1 MLRPIPPQFATR
13 ETAPVSETMKKFL
26 FGASAA
32 AALCM
37 ALVVPE
43 PARAADF
50 QVALKRLAVTQCS
63 MTGSLL
69 NIDPTTGNV
78 SIDLSADIACYPPVV
93 NAIAN
98 NATISITGPTTV
110 GGGQTGTGT
119 VNLQLNTG
127 LSGVSNGVTC
137 SADGVVASS
146 VSVTQGWTTGT
157 TLCTNCGPTATA
169 SVMVQ
174 NPSTTVTGTI
184 TFKAKCSY
192 QDQGN
197 ANLQIVR
204 TNIVSTPA
212 VQVLPGQAPPPPDY
226 CESVTELA
234 TPNGLTDAMRQTSG
248 TVTGGTMPGTN
259 IDFLNYTSVFG
270 VRPNVYPPGTIDTAG
285 YGFPG
290 TNPTNVQF
298 GLKRN
303 FYISWKFR
311 TPTASSYNEQGG
323 AFQFIPGPAFTLAS
337 IAPCP
342 GQFSTDANYPMVGF
356 CQISGKGSD
365 LPWKITTGTTTACK
379 LEPGKTYYLNVI
391 QATGVGTLTTPTCPS
406 TLCSPKVNLIG
417 NFPN

>member
-1 MLRPIPPQFATR
+1 M
-13 ETAPVSETMKKFL
+13 SEFMKKYL
-26 FGASAA
+26 VGLSGAV
-32 AALCM
+32 ALCV
-37 ALVVPE
+37 ALVNPQ
-43 PARAADF
+43 PANAADF

-69 NIDPTTGNV
+69 NIDPVTGNV
-78 SIDLSADIACYPPVV
+78 SIDLSADIACYPTVV

-98 NATISITGPTTV
+98 NASISITGPTTV
-110 GGGQTGTGT
+110 GGGQTGSGT

-127 LSGVSNGVTC
+127 LSGPTSGVTC
-137 SADGVVASS
+137 TADGVIAN
-146 VSVTQGWTTGT
+146 SVTVSGSGSGSWGTGSPV
-157 TLCTNCGPTATA
+157 LCTNCGPTATA
-169 SVMVQ
+169 SVSVQ
-174 NPSTTVTGTI
+174 NPSTTVTGSI
-184 TFKAKCSY
+184 TFKAKCNY

-204 TNIVSTPA
+204 TNIISTPA

-226 CESVTELA
+226 CESVAELA
-234 TPNGLTDAMRQTSG
+234 TPNGLTDAMRQSSG
-248 TVTGGTMPGTN
+248 TVTGGTTPGTN

-311 TPTASSYNEQGG
+311 TPTASSYSEQGG

-417 NFPN
+417 TFPN